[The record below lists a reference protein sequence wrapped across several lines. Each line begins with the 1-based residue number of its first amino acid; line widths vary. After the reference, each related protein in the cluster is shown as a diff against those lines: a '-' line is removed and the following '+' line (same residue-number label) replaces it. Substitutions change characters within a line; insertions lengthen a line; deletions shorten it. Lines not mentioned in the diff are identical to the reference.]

1 VIFLGGGT
9 LVVCSQRELADQI
22 VSLISTVSV
31 GLSSVAI
38 SGAQARR
45 QTSLTE
51 FEAVIIAGKL
61 PDETANNLAIGLAE
75 NGVKRIIVVVDRSS
89 LVDAHEVLDGT
100 GVTIL
105 SKPLTKDTLLQTVK
119 LIVKVGSGEGGIFEK
134 AKLMLV
140 QQKNWTESQAHR
152 YIQKLSMD
160 KRLPRDVT
168 SQYVI
173 KALERERAGQA

>member
-1 VIFLGGGT
+1 MGDGM
-9 LVVCSQRELADQI
+9 LVVCSQRDLAQQ
-22 VSLISTVSV
+22 LISII
-31 GLSSVAI
+31 SSVLTGVHSTVA

-45 QTSLTE
+45 QTALTE
-51 FEAVIIAGKL
+51 YSVVLIAGRL
-61 PDETANNLAIGLAE
+61 PDETALDLAIGLAD
-75 NGVKRIIVVVDRSS
+75 NGVKRIIIVVDRVE
-89 LVDAHEVLDGT
+89 LADAHEILDGT

-105 SKPLTKDTLLQTVK
+105 AKPITKDALSQAVK

-140 QQKNWTESQAHR
+140 QQKNWTEPQAHR
-152 YIQKLSMD
+152 YIQKTSME

-173 KALERERAGQA
+173 RALEREKGAQ

>member
-1 VIFLGGGT
+1 LGDGMLVI
-9 LVVCSQRELADQI
+9 CSQRELAEQL
-22 VSLISTVSV
+22 VSLISSASAGVS
-31 GLSSVAI
+31 SIAT

-51 FEAVIIAGKL
+51 FDAVLIAGKL
-61 PDETANNLAIGLAE
+61 PDETANNLAIGLAD
-75 NGVKRIIVVVDRSS
+75 NGVKRIIVVVDRVN
-89 LVDAHEVLDGT
+89 LVDAHEMLDGT

-105 SKPLTKDTLLQTVK
+105 SKPLTKDALVQTVK
-119 LIVKVGSGEGGIFEK
+119 LIVKVGSGAGGIFEK

-173 KALERERAGQA
+173 KALEREKGEQA

>member
-1 VIFLGGGT
+1 LGNGLL
-9 LVVCSQRELADQI
+9 LVCGQQEFAAQLLSIISLA
-22 VSLISTVSV
+22 LPGAHFTV
-31 GLSSVAI
+31 A

-45 QTSLTE
+45 ETSFIE
-51 FEAVIIAGKL
+51 FEAVLIAGRL
-61 PDETANNLAIGLAE
+61 PDETPNDLAVGLAE
-75 NGVKRIIVVVDRSS
+75 NGVKGIIIIVDRGE
-89 LVDAHEVLDGT
+89 LADAHETLDGL

-105 SKPLTKDTLLQTVK
+105 SKPLTKEALTQAIK
-119 LIVKVGSGEGGIFEK
+119 LIVRVGDGKGGIFEK

-140 QQKNWTESQAHR
+140 QQKNWTEPQAHR

-173 KALERERAGQA
+173 RALEREINGGENA